1 LYYLD
6 KTAKAKDTMKILAKT
21 TYILCLVGAAS
32 ADYDYLHRNLQ
43 TNETMQSNLTPMPP
57 IPSSPLPF
65 TYWHN
70 YVGHD
75 GRSHLAKCTFDWTM
89 ATSLHWADQ
98 PTWMD
103 HITPQVMPQVTKTI
117 FAQMHMPN
125 GSINE
130 WHSDPGPQLVVVM
143 QGHQGW
149 EVEDGQ
155 KMVLGPGDVY
165 FGEDQDSKG
174 HLNHGLGETFH
185 FIMVRYDNHIRR
197 KGQPCWLTSNST
209 AAPAAS
215 APAPTPAQ
223 SEVSASTSRIDKIK
237 LELANARTKEG
248 LDDDNAIVVCVGADN
263 PGLSVRD
270 DDGQYRGF
278 EVEVSKLVVAELELA
293 INETL
298 NIMFVSPTLDERLQY
313 LETQHC
319 VFLADLLTNIPE
331 RREVVSF
338 TPPYL
343 VIKEELLAFR
353 SEDITSPQDCKAA
366 AVAAGSATLVRYEE
380 KFKTIN
386 LVLTESNGDGVELLL
401 NGTVDCMANDNIVFK
416 EILDDIDEGVYKGV
430 HPGLKSADLER
441 ISTGNTFPPKPWGL
455 GVSDDTPWLLKE
467 LTEIMIYAAAD
478 GRLGQLRD
486 EHGFGDGNFGLEPD
500 NCSCNATD
508 GCNIVGV
515 ETTGLL
521 GIPLRHRTN
530 SASSDHKSGAT
541 PLDYTAYVIGAVGG
555 AVVVLFGTWIT
566 KKRNDGYQ
574 ALP

>member
-1 LYYLD
+1 
-6 KTAKAKDTMKILAKT
+6 MKILAKT
-21 TYILCLVGAAS
+21 TTLSILCLVGAAS
-32 ADYDYLHRNLQ
+32 ADYDFLQ
-43 TNETMQSNLTPMPP
+43 TNETIKSNLTPIPP

-70 YVGHD
+70 YVGDD
-75 GRSHLAKCTFDWTM
+75 GRSHLTKCTFDWTA
-89 ATSLHWADQ
+89 ATALHWGDQ

-103 HITPQVMPQVTKTI
+103 HITPEVLPQVTKTI

-125 GSINE
+125 GTSNE

-155 KMVLGPGDVY
+155 RMVLGPGDVY

-185 FIMVRYDNHIRR
+185 FLMVRYDNHIRR

-209 AAPAAS
+209 STAAS
-215 APAPTPAQ
+215 APAPTPAK
-223 SEVSASTSRIDKIK
+223 SEVSAPTSRIDKIK
-237 LELANARTKEG
+237 LELANARNKQG

-270 DDGQYRGF
+270 NDGQYSGF
-278 EVEVSKLVVAELELA
+278 EVEVSRLVVAELESA

-298 NIMFVSPTLDERLQY
+298 NVMFVSPTLDDRLQY
-313 LETQHC
+313 LETQRC
-319 VFLADLLTNIPE
+319 IFLADLLTNIAE

-338 TPPYL
+338 TSPYL

-353 SEDITSPQDCKAA
+353 SADITSPQNCTAA
-366 AVAAGSATLVRYEE
+366 AVAAGSATLVRYKE
-380 KFKTIN
+380 KFPALQ

-416 EILDDIDEGVYKGV
+416 EILDDIDDKAYEEAY
-430 HPGLKSADLER
+430 PGLKSADLER
-441 ISTGNTFPPKPWGL
+441 ISTGTMFPPKPWGL

-478 GRLGQLRD
+478 GRLDQLR
-486 EHGFGDGNFGLEPD
+486 EKHGFGDGNFGLEPE
-500 NCSCNATD
+500 NCSRNAAD
-508 GCNIVGV
+508 GCNIVGTSSLFSMLSSEAWQNPLHFSSSFGFV
-515 ETTGLL
+515 LLVACLGVVAALLYTRSTGSRTRFQYSSIPET
-521 GIPLRHRTN
+521 
-530 SASSDHKSGAT
+530 
-541 PLDYTAYVIGAVGG
+541 
-555 AVVVLFGTWIT
+555 
-566 KKRNDGYQ
+566 
-574 ALP
+574 LP